1 MTLRNL
7 ITLAYRIQASRLVD
21 APEWLSD
28 RFDVAAKIPTD
39 APAGQLGVM
48 LQALLAD
55 RFKWKAHY
63 ETREQAIYALVT
75 PRGTLGPAVQPS
87 TANCGPPS
95 PAQGCGLARTG
106 FTLKAT
112 ALTMSAWANFLSGI
126 AGRVVVDRTNVDGAY
141 DFELQYA
148 APESNRTDLP
158 SLFTALQE
166 QLGLKLEP
174 TRGPI
179 DVLVID
185 HVERPR
191 ED

>member
-1 MTLRNL
+1 MKVISCRLSLAWLMIICLSSPLTATDEPAFDVASVKPNKSTTATVPESFSTTPSQFTATNMTLRNL

-87 TANCGPPS
+87 TA
-95 PAQGCGLARTG
+95 
-106 FTLKAT
+106 
-112 ALTMSAWANFLSGI
+112 
-126 AGRVVVDRTNVDGAY
+126 
-141 DFELQYA
+141 
-148 APESNRTDLP
+148 
-158 SLFTALQE
+158 
-166 QLGLKLEP
+166 
-174 TRGPI
+174 
-179 DVLVID
+179 
-185 HVERPR
+185 
-191 ED
+191 